1 MNKIFKRVISLI
13 IVFTVFFSYSMTV
26 SAMQIFVKTLAGKTI
41 TLEVE
46 PNDTIEGIKSKMQ
59 EKEGIPP
66 DQQRLIFAGK
76 QLEDGRTLSD
86 YNIQKESTL
95 HLLLYTPAIT
105 TQAVSSISTITA
117 MGNGNIIDSGSF
129 RLIEHGVCWNTS
141 TLPTISDSK
150 TKEGKVTS
158 TGAFTSNMTD
168 LTPNTTYYVR
178 AYSTNAAGTSYGEE
192 VNFTTLAKPK
202 VTSVSLTSNGTYKAG
217 QNLDFTL
224 TYNEAVT
231 VNTMGGTPYI
241 TLNVGS
247 KTVHA
252 TYITGTGS
260 NSLKF
265 RYTVVSGDNDADG
278 IAVGALT
285 LNGGTIQNKNNTADA
300 DLTLNSIHSTADILV
315 DTTNTLSNIGKT
327 PERNPKTNENSQ
339 NNLFYFAIISA
350 VTLVVVSKKRKFKA
364 VKNGK

>member
-13 IVFTVFFSYSMTV
+13 IVLTVFFSYSMTV
-26 SAMQIFVKTLAGKTI
+26 SAMQIFVRTLTGKNI

-46 PNDTIEGIKSKMQ
+46 PNDTIEAIKDKIQ

-95 HLLLYTPAIT
+95 HLVLRLKNIT

-117 MGNGNIIDSGSF
+117 TGNGNIITLG
-129 RLIEHGVCWNTS
+129 IPNPTEYGVCWNTS

-150 TKEGKVTS
+150 TEEGEATS
-158 TGAFTSNMTD
+158 TGAFTSNMTG

-178 AYSTNAAGTSYGEE
+178 AYSTNDAGTNYGEE
-192 VNFTTLAKPK
+192 VSFTTLASPK
-202 VTSVSLTSNGTYKAG
+202 VTSVSPPSNGTYKAG

-265 RYTVVSGDNDADG
+265 RYTVVLGDDDADG

-285 LNGGTIQNKNNTADA
+285 LNGGIIQNKNNTASA
-300 DLTLNSIHSTADILV
+300 DLTLNSIHSTADVLV
-315 DTTNTLSNIGKT
+315 DTTNALSNIDKK
-327 PERNPKTNENSQ
+327 PASNPKTNGNSQ
-339 NNLFYFAIISA
+339 NNLFCFAIISV
-350 VTLVVVSKKRKFKA
+350 VTLAVVSKKCKFKA
-364 VKNGK
+364 VKNGR